1 MNTSLPP
8 SGTRWLPAIVCS
20 VVVCAIAAGGSYM
33 LRTELLTAITSDHAR
48 QADERNKLA
57 ARLDALQ
64 SSVETISG
72 QPKPD
77 TDAIT
82 TQFADVNTKLSTL
95 SDRVTAL
102 EKKPE
107 PAPAPTPVVTTAP
120 VADSSALKL
129 AATSGK
135 PFASALAAWQ
145 KLHPKADAQITAP
158 LAATAQSGIPSDA
171 ELNQR
176 LRDALDDAV
185 HSTKV
190 DDVSFIGKM
199 NTHLA
204 GLVSIKK
211 SADAGP
217 YAKLRAEVMR
227 EDSDTL
233 IPEVEKLSD
242 QDRKPLENW
251 LTVARARRDAL
262 AALSKLDAAE
272 AE

>member
-135 PFASALAAWQ
+135 PFASELAAWQ

-190 DDVSFIGKM
+190 
-199 NTHLA
+199 
-204 GLVSIKK
+204 
-211 SADAGP
+211 
-217 YAKLRAEVMR
+217 RAEVMR

>member
-1 MNTSLPP
+1 MNTLLPP
-8 SGTRWLPAIVCS
+8 SGSRWLPAIVCS

-33 LRTELLTAITSDHAR
+33 LRTELLTAITSDSAR
-48 QADERNKLA
+48 QENERNKLA
-57 ARLDALQ
+57 TRIDALQ

-72 QPKPD
+72 EPKTD
-77 TDAIT
+77 TDAISS
-82 TQFADVNTKLSTL
+82 QFADMNTKLSAL
-95 SDRVTAL
+95 SDRVTVI
-102 EKKPE
+102 EKKTE
-107 PAPAPTPVVTTAP
+107 PAPAPAPVPAAAP
-120 VADSSALKL
+120 VADSTALKL
-129 AATSGK
+129 AVTSGK
-135 PFASALAAWQ
+135 PFATELATWQ
-145 KLHPKADAQITAP
+145 KLHPNADAQITVP

-171 ELNQR
+171 ELNTR

-217 YAKLRAEVMR
+217 YAKLRVNVMR
-227 EDSDTL
+227 EDSNTL

-262 AALSKLDAAE
+262 IALSKLDAAE
-272 AE
+272 AP